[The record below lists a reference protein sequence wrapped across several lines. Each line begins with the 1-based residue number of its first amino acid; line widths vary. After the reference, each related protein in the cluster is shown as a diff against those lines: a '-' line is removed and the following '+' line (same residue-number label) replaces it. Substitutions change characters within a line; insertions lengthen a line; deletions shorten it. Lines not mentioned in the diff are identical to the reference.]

1 MRRLRQWW
9 ARRVSHSDDPA
20 WRLYREVAAA
30 AVAPARLAKFDMSN
44 EPEDKFECLALHLAA
59 VWHRLDQGDD
69 ALRRMRRHLTSA
81 FVADM
86 DASLRD
92 MGAGDL
98 GVGKRVK
105 ALTERLYGRLAAY
118 APALEEGAD
127 AETVETALLRNMYK
141 EGADPS
147 AEQLATAR
155 EAATDLA
162 TAWRALPD
170 SALLA
175 GEAIQIESER

>member
-9 ARRVSHSDDPA
+9 ARRVSKSDNPA
-20 WRLYREVAAA
+20 WRLYRGTAAA
-30 AVAPARLAKFDMSN
+30 AVAPARLTLFGLSH

-59 VWHRLDQGDD
+59 VWHRLDAGDD
-69 ALRRMRRHLTSA
+69 DLRRMRRHLTSA

-105 ALTERLYGRLAAY
+105 VLTERLYGRLAAY
-118 APALEEGAD
+118 EAALVEGAD
-127 AETVETALLRNMYK
+127 AEIVEAALLRNMYK
-141 EGADPS
+141 EREAPA
-147 AEQLATAR
+147 AEQLAAAR
-155 EAATDLA
+155 EAVAELGA
-162 TAWRALPD
+162 AWQAQSD
-170 SALLA
+170 AALLA
-175 GEAIQIESER
+175 GEAIKIEA

>member
-9 ARRVSHSDDPA
+9 ARRVSRSDDPA
-20 WRLYREVAAA
+20 WRLYRAA
-30 AVAPARLAKFDMSN
+30 AVAAVAPTRLERFGLSKD
-44 EPEDKFECLALHLAA
+44 PEDRFECLALHIAA
-59 VWHRLDQGDD
+59 VWHRLDEGDD

-105 ALTERLYGRLAAY
+105 VLTERLYGRLAGY
-118 APALEEGAD
+118 EPAL
-127 AETVETALLRNMYK
+127 TETADKEIIEAALMRNMYK
-141 EGADPS
+141 DGADPTDD
-147 AEQLATAR
+147 QLAASC
-155 EAATDLA
+155 AAVSDLA
-162 TAWRALPD
+162 RRWRAHSD
-170 SALLA
+170 EALLA
-175 GEAIQIESER
+175 GNAADLES

>member
-20 WRLYREVAAA
+20 WRLYRDVAVA
-30 AVAPARLAKFDMSN
+30 AVAPRRLKVFGMSN
-44 EPEDKFECLALHLAA
+44 EPEDRFECLALHLAA

-69 ALRRMRRHLTSA
+69 SLRRMRRHLTSA

-118 APALEEGAD
+118 APALSEGAD
-127 AETVETALLRNMYK
+127 AEIIEAALMRNMYK

-147 AEQLATAR
+147 AEQLARARTAVV
-155 EAATDLA
+155 EMAA
-162 TAWRALPD
+162 AWRSLPD
-170 SALLA
+170 AALSA
-175 GEAIQIESER
+175 GEAIQIESE